1 MGLRRRPSPACWPD
15 DGAIDMTR
23 TRIRQVLLY
32 VVAAVFLAEAVSA
45 LLDPRG
51 AAARV
56 GYQIA
61 GPDGLSEYRAVYLG
75 MFGALGVATL
85 VAARRVRE
93 PLLADVIC
101 AAIVAEA
108 AARFVGIAIDGMPGT
123 LHMVNIAMES
133 SAIVILLLRPN
144 EVVSPV

>member
-1 MGLRRRPSPACWPD
+1 
-15 DGAIDMTR
+15 MTR
-23 TRIRQVLLY
+23 TRIRQILLY
-32 VVAAVFLAEAVSA
+32 LVAAVFLTEAVIA
-45 LLDPRG
+45 LFDPHW

-56 GYQIA
+56 GYQVV

-85 VAARRVRE
+85 LAARRVYE
-93 PLLADVIC
+93 PLLADVVC

-108 AARFVGIAIDGMPGT
+108 AARFVGIALDGVPGS

-133 SAIVILLLRPN
+133 FPIVILLLRPTAAAPA
-144 EVVSPV
+144 V

>member
-1 MGLRRRPSPACWPD
+1 
-15 DGAIDMTR
+15 MTR
-23 TRIRQVLLY
+23 TRVRQILLY
-32 VVAAVFLAEAVSA
+32 VVAAVFLAEAVLA
-45 LLDPRG
+45 LLDPLG

-56 GYQIA
+56 GYRIG

-85 VAARRVRE
+85 IAARRIHE

-108 AARFVGIAIDGMPGT
+108 AARLVGIVLDGVPGT
-123 LHMVNIAMES
+123 VHTVDLAMES
-133 SAIVILLLRPN
+133 FPIVILALRPAPAAS
-144 EVVSPV
+144 VTTR

>member
-1 MGLRRRPSPACWPD
+1 
-15 DGAIDMTR
+15 MTR
-23 TRIRQVLLY
+23 TRIRQILLC
-32 VVAAVFLAEAVSA
+32 VVATVFLTEAVIA
-45 LLDPRG
+45 LLDPHG

-56 GYQIA
+56 GYQVA

-85 VAARRVRE
+85 VAARRVQE

-108 AARFVGIAIDGMPGT
+108 AARFVGIAIDGVPGP

-133 SAIVILLLRPN
+133 SPIVILLLRPSAA
-144 EVVSPV
+144 VPTV

>member
-1 MGLRRRPSPACWPD
+1 
-15 DGAIDMTR
+15 MTR
-23 TRIRQVLLY
+23 THVRQILLCC
-32 VVAAVFLAEAVSA
+32 VATVFLAEAASA
-45 LLDPRG
+45 LWNPHA

-56 GYQIA
+56 GYEVA

-85 VAARRVRE
+85 IAARRVRE

-108 AARFVGIAIDGMPGT
+108 AARLVGVVLDGMPGPV
-123 LHMVNIAMES
+123 HVVNIVMEGFRV
-133 SAIVILLLRPN
+133 VILALRPT
-144 EVVSPV
+144 EAALAAEPSAWSRPT

>member
-1 MGLRRRPSPACWPD
+1 
-15 DGAIDMTR
+15 MTR
-23 TRIRQVLLY
+23 TRIRQILLY
-32 VVAAVFLAEAVSA
+32 LVSAVFLAEALMA

-101 AAIVAEA
+101 AAVVAEA
-108 AARFVGIAIDGMPGT
+108 GARFVGIGLDGLPGT
-123 LHMVNIAMES
+123 LHVVNIALES
-133 SAIVILLLRPN
+133 FPIVILLLRPN
-144 EVVSPV
+144 DDRAAV

>member
-1 MGLRRRPSPACWPD
+1 
-15 DGAIDMTR
+15 MTR
-23 TRIRQVLLY
+23 THIRQILLY
-32 VVAAVFLAEAVSA
+32 LVSAVFLTEAIFA
-45 LLDPRG
+45 LLDPHG

-108 AARFVGIAIDGMPGT
+108 AARFVGIGLDGVPGT
-123 LHMVNIAMES
+123 VHVVNIAMES
-133 SAIVILLLRPN
+133 FPIVILLLRPD
-144 EVVSPV
+144 EAASFTAGRAGDTPL